1 MTPDI
6 SLDISPETL
15 TAFFGWMT
23 VLNIGF
29 LAVTSLLL
37 MAFRDQL
44 AALHAAILGLDQV
57 EVKKGYFSYLAN
69 YKILIFVTSLMP
81 YLALKLM

>member
-1 MTPDI
+1 MNPDI

-15 TAFFGWMT
+15 TAFFGWMA

-44 AALHAAILGLDQV
+44 AELHAAILGLDQV

>member
-1 MTPDI
+1 MTVDI
-6 SLDISPETL
+6 TLETL

-37 MAFRDQL
+37 MAFRDQF
-44 AALHAAILGLDQV
+44 AALHAAVLGLDEA

-69 YKILIFVTSLMP
+69 YKILIFISSLMP